1 MKEYDATLYIPGT
14 PFEMKGKVSFPDTKN
29 GIPKGKMVAITVD
42 VPKMKKRLCQE
53 LNTQD
58 DSFTYTVLGEQEPSY
73 KVDSSANLI
82 DCKQGKV
89 IGRYKLSSN
98 AWHLYINDVLIES
111 SPPGSTF
118 YLPEFELK
126 SLTELINKG

>member
-1 MKEYDATLYIPGT
+1 MKHLY
-14 PFEMKGKVSFPDTKN
+14 
-29 GIPKGKMVAITVD
+29 
-42 VPKMKKRLCQE
+42 QH
-53 LNTQD
+53 LNTND
-58 DSFTYTVLGEQEPSY
+58 DSFTYTVSGESEPTY

-126 SLTELINKG
+126 SLTALVNQ

>member
-1 MKEYDATLYIPGT
+1 M
-14 PFEMKGKVSFPDTKN
+14 
-29 GIPKGKMVAITVD
+29 
-42 VPKMKKRLCQE
+42 KRLTQD

-58 DSFTYTVLGEQEPSY
+58 DSFTYTVRGESEPTY

-82 DCKQGKV
+82 DLKQGKT

-111 SPPGSTF
+111 SAPGSTF

-126 SLTELINKG
+126 TLTALINQEG